1 MSCAQFASKLGRMAE
16 VSKNEITV
24 PVEAVMKHVE
34 SEAKRVLG
42 TYEYGWE
49 PLSERTIARH
59 GDTPLLEVGQMK
71 AGLQTEVEK
80 TIGGAEGLVYSQDKV
95 ALWQEMGSVNKQTG
109 GFNPP
114 RSFLFKSLL
123 LATPNIA
130 KEFSAF
136 ALKLFTIR

>member
-1 MSCAQFASKLGRMAE
+1 MAQAE
-16 VSKNEITV
+16 IKV
-24 PVEAVMKHVE
+24 PVEVIMKHVE

-49 PLSERTIARH
+49 PLSERTKARH

-71 AGLQTEVEK
+71 AGLQTEVI
-80 TIGGAEGLVYSQDKV
+80 TTPGGAEGLVYSQDKV

-114 RSFLFKSLL
+114 RSFLFKSLF
-123 LATPNIA
+123 LATPFIA

-136 ALKLFTIR
+136 ALKILTSR